1 LPADIPYS
9 INRKFDEDSGYR
21 TKSILAVPIRNQKEK
36 IIAVVQL
43 INPKRD
49 FSARLNSHDAVE
61 QEVLP
66 YTPRQQEI
74 VQSLA
79 GQAAVA
85 LENSQLYDSIQR
97 LFEGFVRA
105 AVTAIET
112 RDLATSGHSF
122 RVANLTVA
130 LAEAVDR
137 VDSGPYS
144 AVRFSRDQMR
154 ELRYAS
160 LLHDFGKVGVREEV
174 LVKAKKLYP
183 AQLEVIQQ
191 RFGLVRRTLQVESL
205 QKKLQ
210 YALEKGRDEF
220 LKKQPEFNQALADQ
234 LKALDDHFA

>member
-1 LPADIPYS
+1 VTFPRL
-9 INRKFDEDSGYR
+9 DSH
-21 TKSILAVPIRNQKEK
+21 E
-36 IIAVVQL
+36 
-43 INPKRD
+43 
-49 FSARLNSHDAVE
+49 AVE
-61 QEVLP
+61 RHVLP
-66 YTPRQQEI
+66 YTPHQQEI

-105 AVTAIET
+105 SVTAIET
-112 RDLATSGHSF
+112 RDPATSGHSF

-137 VDSGPYS
+137 ADNGPYS
-144 AVRFSRDQMR
+144 GVGFTRDQMR

-191 RFGLVRRTLQVESL
+191 RFGLVR
-205 QKKLQ
+205 
-210 YALEKGRDEF
+210 ALWKMRA
-220 LKKQPEFNQALADQ
+220 LKRAWIFS
-234 LKALDDHFA
+234 